1 MQDKKEKVFIMA
13 GYTAGVAESLYN
25 GFVKGTY
32 LDVETYKDV
41 SRETA
46 LERFTDDY
54 GTVYG
59 EDEEEFVSG
68 KIDYTYSDEYSIM
81 YDDDTHTATISS
93 ESINYVNDLATG
105 GYTYKLTDEGQELF
119 DAGEEVTV
127 DDFEYIRLGV
137 AGERLGD
144 ISVWYDIVN
153 DMVGG
158 RDFPE
163 RSVSRYNGDISDAL
177 DMARDTIIWEINH

>member
-1 MQDKKEKVFIMA
+1 MQDKKDKVFIMA

-32 LDVETYKDV
+32 LNVETYTDV

-59 EDEEEFVSG
+59 DDAQEFVAG
-68 KIDYTYSDEYSIM
+68 KIDYTYSDEYALW
-81 YDDDTHTATISS
+81 YDADTTTATVTS
-93 ESINYVNDLATG
+93 ESISYVNDLATG
-105 GYTYKLTDEGQELF
+105 GYTYQLTNEGQELF
-119 DAGEEVTV
+119 DADEEVTV

-144 ISVWYDIVN
+144 ISVWYDIMN